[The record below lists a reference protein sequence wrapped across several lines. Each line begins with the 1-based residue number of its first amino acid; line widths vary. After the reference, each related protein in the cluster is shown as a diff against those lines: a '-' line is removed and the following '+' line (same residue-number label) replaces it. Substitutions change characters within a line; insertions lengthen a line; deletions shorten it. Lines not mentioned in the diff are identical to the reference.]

1 MTHQLKLRKSYCD
14 AVMSGEKNFEIRNN
28 DRGFQK
34 GDFIR
39 FTAVENRA
47 IAMPFF
53 HPIQNNLYRITYV
66 HSGLGMK
73 EGYVA
78 LGITL
83 HGLYIEED

>member
-1 MTHQLKLRKSYCD
+1 MTHQLKLRESYCD

-39 FTAVENRA
+39 FTAVENGSVA
-47 IAMPFF
+47 VSFF
-53 HPIQNNLYRITYV
+53 HPIQKYLYRITYV
-66 HSGLGMK
+66 YSGLGMK

-78 LGITL
+78 LGITI
-83 HGLYIEED
+83 HSLYIEE